1 MLKIKCPKCGSTRLS
16 RINYKVRVFEAIQ
29 VCEAIDYVVEGGK
42 EVRVSRL
49 EIRSDESVEPFIEE
63 DESDDL
69 EFQCDDCSYF
79 FNDIKTDEEMM
90 QYAIDKGL
98 LEGYVETER
107 VTI

>member
-16 RINYKVRVFEAIQ
+16 RINNKVRVFEAFQ
-29 VCEAIDYVVEGGK
+29 VRRAIDYVVEGGN
-42 EVRVSRL
+42 EVRVSQL

-63 DESDDL
+63 YESDDL

-98 LEGYVETER
+98 LEGYPENVRED
-107 VTI
+107 